1 MKRIIT
7 IYGEGIA
14 VLLLYLAFYLAR
26 KGYVPDVVY
35 ISLAATGMLWFVPVK
50 IYLRIVNTE
59 STHKVL
65 YAVSSVIM
73 AGLIAL
79 SVAGLYLDH
88 TELLRNAARVLF
100 YLNIVLMLYGFFKA
114 VEGQDYIGQLA
125 MVFFGNAIIDKLG

>member
-35 ISLAATGMLWFVPVK
+35 ISLAAAGMLWFVLVK

-65 YAVSSVIM
+65 YAVSSIVM

-125 MVFFGNAIIDKLG
+125 MVFFGNAVIDKLG